1 MKRDY
6 QDLVAP
12 LDADVAAALA
22 CRPPERVFPP
32 LEDVDVMDA
41 MQTRPDI
48 QSKDEAEWPAP
59 MVADAVALE
68 LTADMLPG
76 WLGAYVGALARST
89 QTPVTMSALF
99 ALSVV
104 ATCVQ
109 RRYVVQVHEGYTE
122 SASFWSLSAA
132 PSGSRKSAI
141 VAALTAPIEAWEKD
155 AQQKMRRAI
164 SDRRAQIG
172 EIEATVKR
180 IKEQI
185 GKCDDGQEREQMRR
199 RMAELDASMPEELFP
214 PVVFSGD
221 TTVEALQMTLDE
233 QCGRASVLC
242 AEGGLFSA
250 LSSTYGGR
258 AGPSLDVLLEGFSGG
273 AVRVVRHSRKAFVER
288 AAVTLGLMIQPD
300 LLADAAGS
308 SRFRASGLMARFAFA
323 VPGPFVG
330 GRNVRAYTPVP
341 DELRGEYRR
350 CVDSLLGDPDTQG
363 PYLPPKV
370 IPLGEDALGV
380 WYDFAQ
386 WVEDELAPGRV
397 LAAMHDWGAKLAGMA
412 ARVALLFELVKS
424 GPEPAEVDGMSMV
437 EAVRLC
443 RALVPHTRQAFRLL
457 AADEVDRDADH
468 VLQWAVRGGRR
479 EFLQSEVHRELHNR
493 FTKRERLIAALQRLQ
508 SSHCLR
514 HTKRKNEGA
523 RASDVWLVN
532 PALFLH

>member
-22 CRPPERVFPP
+22 CRPPERAFPP
-32 LEDVDVMDA
+32 LEDRDA
-41 MQTRPDI
+41 MDVTQTKPDI

-59 MVADAVALE
+59 ALADAVAPE

-424 GPEPAEVDGMSMV
+424 GPELVEVGVMSMDG
-437 EAVRLC
+437 AVRLC